1 MQDALPSIG
10 IALGS
15 GAAKGWAHIGVLK
28 GLAQMGIA
36 PDRIAGCSVGALVG
50 AAYANNRLEELEEW
64 VCSFSSWDV
73 LGLMDISWRRG
84 GLISGDKVFDA
95 IQNRIGEL
103 LIEDLK
109 KPFIAVATDL
119 YSGQEVWFRQGD
131 LRQAVRAS
139 CSMPGF
145 MSPVRQGHRWLVD
158 GAVVNPIPVSVA
170 RAMGCQLVIGVDL
183 HGYRREKIQVL
194 PVDLNSQKAASETVD
209 ADTVVKTSAHNESG
223 FMDLLAKG
231 KDYIAGLTNK
241 FSLGN
246 KTEPGMLAVMSQSM
260 DILEQR
266 HKRARLIGDP
276 PDICLMPKVSEIG
289 TMEFHRAKEAI
300 AAGEDAVKQAEP
312 LIKAALGL

>member
-1 MQDALPSIG
+1 MVDASPVIG

-28 GLAQMGIA
+28 GLAAMGIH
-36 PDRIAGCSVGALVG
+36 PQKIAGCSVGALVG
-50 AAYANNRLEELEEW
+50 AAYANDRLEELEEW

-95 IQNRIGEL
+95 IQNRIGDL

-119 YSGQEVWFRQGD
+119 YSGQEVWFRSGD

-139 CSMPGF
+139 CSMPGI
-145 MSPVRQGHRWLVD
+145 MSPVRQGKRWLVD
-158 GAVVNPIPVSVA
+158 GAVVNPIPVSVS
-170 RAMGCQLVIGVDL
+170 RAMGCQVVIGVDL
-183 HGYRREKIQVL
+183 HGYHREKLQVL
-194 PVDLNSQKAASETVD
+194 PVNVQSMKAQQQIVTETANSE
-209 ADTVVKTSAHNESG
+209 AHGDSG
-223 FMDLLAKG
+223 FMDLWAKG
-231 KDYIAGLTNK
+231 KDYVAGLSHK
-241 FSLGN
+241 FSRGN

-266 HKRARLIGDP
+266 HKRARLVGDP
-276 PDICLMPKVSEIG
+276 PDIFVVPNVADIG
-289 TMEFHRAKEAI
+289 TMEFHHAKEAI
-300 AAGEDAVKQAEP
+300 AAGEAAVRQSAHLIDAV
-312 LIKAALGL
+312 LGEC